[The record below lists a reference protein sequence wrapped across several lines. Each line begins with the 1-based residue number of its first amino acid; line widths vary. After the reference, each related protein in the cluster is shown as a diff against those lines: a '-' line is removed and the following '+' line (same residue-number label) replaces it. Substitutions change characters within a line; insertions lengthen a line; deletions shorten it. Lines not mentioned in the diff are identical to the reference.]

1 MPVVSGFFILYG
13 VIASYPVLHH
23 IISVE
28 QHQRNTEGGSN
39 DKGFGRN
46 IEGRR
51 EDHAARPRGQ
61 IVDAPPAR

>member
-13 VIASYPVLHH
+13 VIASYPELHH

-39 DKGFGRN
+39 DKESSDIMSPLRPDLGRK
-46 IEGRR
+46 
-51 EDHAARPRGQ
+51 
-61 IVDAPPAR
+61 